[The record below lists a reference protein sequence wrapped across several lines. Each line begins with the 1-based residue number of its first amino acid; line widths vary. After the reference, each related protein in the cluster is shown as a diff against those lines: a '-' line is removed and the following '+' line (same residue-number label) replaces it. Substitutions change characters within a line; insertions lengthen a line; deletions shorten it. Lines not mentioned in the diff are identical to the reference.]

1 MILFAVN
8 VMEKLRHLPRK
19 EVANLVLIVL
29 VLTVA
34 IVIFKQAAKM
44 NRGVLLMIISVTVA
58 VVGFMWVYER
68 NEPKFLSPLIDQ
80 IAPFFPQRP
89 TSHW

>member
-1 MILFAVN
+1 
-8 VMEKLRHLPRK
+8 MEKLRHLPRK

>member
-1 MILFAVN
+1 MVLLAVN

-19 EVANLVLIVL
+19 DLANLGLIVL
-29 VLTVA
+29 VLIVA
-34 IVIFKQAAKM
+34 ILIIKQAAKM
-44 NRGVLLMIISVTVA
+44 NRAVLLMIIAVTMV
-58 VVGFMWVYER
+58 VVGFIWVYER